1 MVTTQHWYQQ
11 RSSWIGWG
19 GRRVF
24 WIGFDRY
31 GSSTTDSYRVW
42 WVLGHHITPELFGCI
57 SGGFKAQFCHNQDPC
72 ILGWL
77 FVFSFSSVSF
87 GKTDILSTAA
97 ESFQKFILFFNGF
110 EYFLTLHSSMNV
122 RSLLILKSS
131 HGIKVTRIVVE
142 VFSNS

>member
-1 MVTTQHWYQQ
+1 VPTTQHWYQQ

-24 WIGFDRY
+24 WIGFYRY

-42 WVLGHHITPELFGCI
+42 WVLGHDKTPELFGCI
-57 SGGFKAQFCHNQDPC
+57 SGAGFQTQFCHNQDHW

-77 FVFSFSSVSF
+77 WVFSFSSVSF
-87 GKTDILSTAA
+87 GKTDILSRAA

-110 EYFLTLHSSMNV
+110 EYFLTL
-122 RSLLILKSS
+122 LINKCPLTLD
-131 HGIKVTRIVVE
+131 TRIK
-142 VFSNS
+142 SWNWGK